1 MATDSNK
8 PVTFNISMGT
18 IVKTILVAL
27 VFVAAYKLQHLI
39 LIVLVSVIIASGVE
53 LGTRF
58 LGKYKIPR
66 VWSVLIIYLTVFVVI
81 FGVLSLLLPPLF
93 NDLSDLAS
101 GLPAKLD
108 AITQMGTSVDPLSS
122 ITGGLAKSFTLSD
135 IIVQIQKFI
144 LQLSDSVFSTASAI
158 FGGFFSSVLILVISF
173 YLSVQERGIENFLR
187 VVTPLRY
194 EDYVLDLWVR
204 TQKKIGLWFQ
214 GQLLLGVI
222 IGFTVFIGLWLL
234 GIKYAITLGILTAVF
249 EIIPF
254 FGPILSAVPGVLLG
268 FAASPGTG
276 LFILAFYIAVQQLE
290 NHIVYPFVAK
300 KVIGLPPL
308 MVILAFLAGAELYGF
323 LGMLISVPLCT
334 LLMEIA
340 DDAEKRKGVI
350 RASKAK

>member
-1 MATDSNK
+1 MDKISTI
-8 PVTFNISMGT
+8 NISAWT
-18 IVKTILVAL
+18 IIKTVLIAL

-53 LGTRF
+53 LGT
-58 LGKYKIPR
+58 KYLKKFKIPR
-66 VWSVLIIYLTVFVVI
+66 VWAVIIIYLTVFIV
-81 FGVLSLLLPPLF
+81 FFAVLSLLLPPLF

-108 AITQMGTSVDPLSS
+108 AITQMGTTVDPLSS
-122 ITGGLAKSFTLSD
+122 ITGGLARSFTLSD
-135 IIVQIQKFI
+135 IIVQAQKFI

-158 FGGFFSSVLILVISF
+158 FGGVFSFILILVISF
-173 YLSVQERGIENFLR
+173 YLSVQEKGIENFLR

-194 EDYVLDLWVR
+194 EDYVLGLWSR

-222 IGFTVFIGLWLL
+222 IGFTVFIGLWLM

-268 FAASPGTG
+268 FASSPATG
-276 LFILAFYIAVQQLE
+276 LFVLAFYIAVQQLE

-334 LLMEIA
+334 LLMELA
-340 DDAEKRKGVI
+340 DDMEKRKSPL
-350 RASKAK
+350 RASKTK